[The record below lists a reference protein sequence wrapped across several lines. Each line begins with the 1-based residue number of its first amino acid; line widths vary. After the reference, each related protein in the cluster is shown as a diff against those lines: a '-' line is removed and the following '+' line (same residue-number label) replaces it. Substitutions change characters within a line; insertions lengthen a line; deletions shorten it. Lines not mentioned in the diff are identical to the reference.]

1 MRWSDESAR
10 ALERA
15 GLTAD
20 EALLEWFGH
29 RLRQLSHGRDTVP
42 VAEIHHV
49 LELAFE
55 LYPEEII
62 VDIGA
67 H

>member
-20 EALLEWFGH
+20 EALLEWFGR
-29 RLRQLSHGRDTVP
+29 RLRQLCYGREAVP
-42 VAEIHHV
+42 TGE
-49 LELAFE
+49 LFDLLSLAFE
-55 LYPEEII
+55 LYPEEM
-62 VDIGA
+62 IGD
-67 H
+67 